1 MYKFEQVIQNL
12 ERNLEKHT
20 LNDGDKL
27 PSIRELAIQYG
38 VNKSTIIRALH
49 DLEERH
55 LIYSVA
61 KSGYYVVRAR
71 NQADF
76 KKQEIIDFV
85 SAAPDPGVFPYLD
98 FQHCINKAIDTYKN
112 DLFIYGTSQGLP
124 SLLAL
129 MQRHLANYQVFTQLS
144 NIFIVSGVQQALS
157 ILCTMPFPNRKRMIL
172 IEQPCYHLL
181 VEHLQTHQLPVMG
194 IRRTE
199 QGIDMDELERIFR
212 TEDIKFFYTI
222 PRFHN
227 PLGSSYRTE
236 ERKRIAALAR
246 KYDVYIVEDDY
257 LADLEHN
264 PKSDPLYA
272 YDQSGHVIY
281 LKSYSK
287 IIFPG
292 LRIGV
297 AVIPDA
303 LIQTFNRYKR
313 TQDIDSSMLSQG
325 ALEIYLKSGM
335 FEHHREK
342 IRTSYARRS
351 QLMQEVLRDIS
362 LQQHEHFAIPSAS
375 SHLTVHTH
383 LELHDR
389 LPVQRL
395 ISDAQ
400 KKSIHL
406 ESIDKH
412 YLASFPASNLL
423 KINVTNVP
431 EDRIELGLRQLIE
444 IVSTIQF
451 NKG

>member
-1 MYKFEQVIQNL
+1 MYKYEQVIQEL
-12 ERNLEKHT
+12 EHNLEKLT
-20 LNDGDKL
+20 FKDGDKL

-61 KSGYYVVRAR
+61 KSGYYVVRGR
-71 NQADF
+71 NQTDDT
-76 KKQEIIDFV
+76 KQGFIDFV
-85 SAAPDPGVFPYLD
+85 SAAPDPCVFPYLD

-157 ILCTMPFPNRKRMIL
+157 ILCTMPFPNQKRMIL

-199 QGIDMDELERIFR
+199 QGIDMDELERIFC
-212 TEDIKFFYTI
+212 TESIKFFYTI

-236 ERKRIAALAR
+236 EKKRIAALAR

-264 PKSDPLYA
+264 SKSDPLFA
-272 YDQSGHVIY
+272 YDESKHVIY

-297 AVIPDA
+297 AVIPDT

-342 IRTSYARRS
+342 IRTSYAKRS
-351 QLMQEVLRDIS
+351 QLLQTVLRDLS
-362 LQQHEHFAIPSAS
+362 RQQHEHFTFPSAS
-375 SHLTVHTH
+375 SRLTVHTH

-395 ISDAQ
+395 ISDAK

-406 ESIDKH
+406 ESIEKH

-431 EDRIELGLRQLIE
+431 EDRIEHGLRQLLE
-444 IVSTIQF
+444 IVNNIQF

>member
-431 EDRIELGLRQLIE
+431 EDRIELGLCQLIE

>member
-61 KSGYYVVRAR
+61 KSGYYVVRGR

-157 ILCTMPFPNRKRMIL
+157 ILCTMPFSNQKRMIL

-212 TEDIKFFYTI
+212 TKSIKFFYTI

-236 ERKRIAALAR
+236 EKKRIAALAR

-342 IRTSYARRS
+342 IRISYARRS
-351 QLMQEVLRDIS
+351 QLMQAVLRDIS

-383 LELHDR
+383 LELHGR

-395 ISDAQ
+395 ILDAQ

>member
-61 KSGYYVVRAR
+61 KSGYYVVRGR
-71 NQADF
+71 NQADDL
-76 KKQEIIDFV
+76 KQGLIDFV

-157 ILCTMPFPNRKRMIL
+157 ILCTMPFPNQKRMIL

-246 KYDVYIVEDDY
+246 KYDAYIVEDDY

-351 QLMQEVLRDIS
+351 QIMQAVLREIS

-431 EDRIELGLRQLIE
+431 EDRIELGLRQLLE

>member
-61 KSGYYVVRAR
+61 KSGYYVVRGR
-71 NQADF
+71 NQADDL
-76 KKQEIIDFV
+76 KQGLIDFV
-85 SAAPDPGVFPYLD
+85 SASPDPGVFPYLD

-157 ILCTMPFPNRKRMIL
+157 ILCTMPFPNQKRMIL

-246 KYDVYIVEDDY
+246 KYDAYIVEDDY

-351 QLMQEVLRDIS
+351 QIMQAVLREIS

-431 EDRIELGLRQLIE
+431 EDRIELGLRQLLE